1 MFCFL
6 VILFLKSTIS
16 SGLNSL
22 VAVVLEDIIKG
33 FVVKNLSEKR
43 EALLSKIIC
52 KKKQQQQ

>member
-1 MFCFL
+1 
-6 VILFLKSTIS
+6 
-16 SGLNSL
+16 L

-52 KKKQQQQ
+52 KQKKKIMLICELFFV